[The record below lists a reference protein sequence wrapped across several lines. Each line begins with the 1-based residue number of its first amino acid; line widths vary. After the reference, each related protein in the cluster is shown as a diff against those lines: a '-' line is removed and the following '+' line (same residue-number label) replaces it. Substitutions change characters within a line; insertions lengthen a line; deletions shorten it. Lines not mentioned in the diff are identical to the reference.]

1 MDGINE
7 IVLIIAFFWL
17 GGEILPWV
25 ILRSRHIK
33 VSFWEY
39 NNPII
44 KKSLLAINHNN
55 KVFDALEVIQKN
67 RLDLNIQEI
76 AELYNSNIDFNEFVD
91 AMHLAKERNVQVSKE
106 VLRDLAGFNK
116 DLREF
121 VMAKSSDDQ
130 VLPIAMGT
138 SRTNF

>member
-1 MDGINE
+1 MDSIDF
-7 IVLIIAFFWL
+7 IVIIIALFWL
-17 GGEILPWV
+17 CGEILPWV

-33 VSFWEY
+33 VSFWEF

-76 AELYNSNIDFNEFVD
+76 AELYNANIDFNEFVD
-91 AMHLAKERNVQVSKE
+91 ALHLAKERNIKVSKE

-121 VMAKSSDDQ
+121 VMEKSSDDQ